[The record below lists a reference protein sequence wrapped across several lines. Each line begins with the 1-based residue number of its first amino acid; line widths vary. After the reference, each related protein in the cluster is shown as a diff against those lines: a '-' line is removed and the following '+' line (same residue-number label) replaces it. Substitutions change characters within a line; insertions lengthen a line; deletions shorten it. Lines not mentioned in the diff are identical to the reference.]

1 MNDQGRTVAEQQMI
15 NNLNNSNNK
24 KHLLAE
30 IQMQLEENRVRK
42 QMFRQQEMEIERDVL
57 RQQEQNYLQR
67 QKKLDDH

>member
-30 IQMQLEENRVRK
+30 IQMQLEENRMRK

>member
-30 IQMQLEENRVRK
+30 IQKQLEENRMRK

>member
-1 MNDQGRTVAEQQMI
+1 MI

-30 IQMQLEENRVRK
+30 IQKQLEENRMRK

>member
-15 NNLNNSNNK
+15 NNLNNSNHK

-30 IQMQLEENRVRK
+30 IQKQLEENRMRK